1 MNGIKV
7 YLFLIVDDSN
17 DSVVDN
23 RVFKTKELALA
34 CLHKNICETLQ
45 DELEMGNKIT
55 PDEMNVFE
63 PKDEDIVDENYYYSI
78 EFCGFTYSVE
88 EMELEE

>member
-17 DSVVDN
+17 GSVVDN

-34 CLHKNICETLQ
+34 CLHKIFVRRFKTN
-45 DELEMGNKIT
+45 
-55 PDEMNVFE
+55 
-63 PKDEDIVDENYYYSI
+63 
-78 EFCGFTYSVE
+78 
-88 EMELEE
+88 

>member
-1 MNGIKV
+1 M
-7 YLFLIVDDSN
+7 S
-17 DSVVDN
+17 
-23 RVFKTKELALA
+23 
-34 CLHKNICETLQ
+34 
-45 DELEMGNKIT
+45 
-55 PDEMNVFE
+55 VFE

>member
-17 DSVVDN
+17 GSIVDN
-23 RVFKTKELALA
+23 RIFKTKELALA
-34 CLHKNICETLQ
+34 CLYKNICETLQ

-55 PDEMNVFE
+55 PYDMNVFE
-63 PKDEDIVDENYYYSI
+63 SKDENYYYSI
-78 EFCGFTYSVE
+78 EFCGFIYSVE

>member
-1 MNGIKV
+1 
-7 YLFLIVDDSN
+7 
-17 DSVVDN
+17 
-23 RVFKTKELALA
+23 
-34 CLHKNICETLQ
+34 
-45 DELEMGNKIT
+45 MGNKIT